1 MKLYEE
7 IIYQHLLREFIEK
20 TKALKKDY
28 LLSGKNYRVIKILLV
43 SVAKRYIFKPISID
57 RLIEQCD
64 QKIKK

>member
-28 LLSGKNYRVIKILLV
+28 LLSGRNFLAIKILLL
-43 SVAKRYIFKPISID
+43 SAAKRYNFKPVSID
-57 RLIEQCD
+57 KVIEQCD
-64 QKIKK
+64 KKMKE

>member
-28 LLSGKNYRVIKILLV
+28 LLSGKNYKVIKILLV
-43 SVAKRYIFKPISID
+43 SVARRYIFKPISID
-57 RLIEQCD
+57 SLIEQCD
-64 QKIKK
+64 QKMKK